1 MAPARW
7 LTRVVCASA
16 LVSLGLPCS
25 AARADDPAPPHGPD
39 KLACIAADT
48 DGQALRMNGALRAAR
63 RRFTACSVDSCPKMV
78 RDDCLERIRELTKTQ
93 PWVIFDATNGRGGVL
108 HEVKV
113 FMDNGLLTERLDGRP
128 IGVEPG
134 EHTFTFRA
142 LGRFGGELKL
152 TLREGAWEQHP
163 VVLKTFAPALVAEAD
178 APAASAEAPPPVGLP
193 PPIVA
198 GHVVQVEAP
207 ATASGPATS
216 PVPPGEIAQTAP
228 SSEASPRVFDLS
240 STRGQLEVAT
250 LGAGALGIAVGSIF
264 GILTVLKWNE
274 AQKDCGDWPRLCP
287 ETAAGRRGQIDASGA
302 FADGVASTVAFA
314 AGGAGLATGAVLW
327 LTERTSAQQTGLHV
341 VPSVATSRGQIVLQ
355 GRF

>member
-113 FMDNGLLTERLDGRP
+113 FLDNGLLTERLDGRP

-163 VVLKTFAPALVAEAD
+163 VVLKTFAPGLVVEAD
-178 APAASAEAPPPVGLP
+178 APVATADAPPPVKVP
-193 PPIVA
+193 PPVVA
-198 GHVVQVEAP
+198 GHVALIEAP
-207 ATASGPATS
+207 PMASGPATS
-216 PVPPGEIAQTAP
+216 PPPASEVVQTLLPESA
-228 SSEASPRVFDLS
+228 SSPIFDLN
-240 STRGQLEVAT
+240 STRGRLEIAT

-264 GILTVLKWNE
+264 GILTAVKWNE
-274 AQKDCGDWPRLCP
+274 AKDECHSDRICQAGGSQGLTDSRTAVSDGD
-287 ETAAGRRGQIDASGA
+287 
-302 FADGVASTVAFA
+302 VSTVAFA
-314 AGGAGLATGAVLW
+314 AGGAVLAMGAILW
-327 LTERTSAQQTGLHV
+327 LMDRTSTKPSAPRIG
-341 VPSVATSRGQIVLQ
+341 PSVGTHLGQVTLH
-355 GRF
+355 GHF